1 MTVFG
6 TIVVTGAALERPPV
20 GPTPLQKASTMT
32 DATLCAVCGAAFR
45 PRGAGQLTCSKSCGA
60 KKSHQDKPRSVE
72 AMQAAARSPEAR
84 AKKSATLSGEGN
96 PMHGRTGAANPAFT
110 TGEYAGVKFYR
121 RQRGHAC
128 ADCGTGDD
136 LLVHHEDR
144 DRQNNDLSNLVT
156 LCRGCHTKRHLAA
169 GDIPEPP
176 YDPSRE
182 RDAAGWF
189 V

>member
-1 MTVFG
+1 
-6 TIVVTGAALERPPV
+6 
-20 GPTPLQKASTMT
+20 MT

-45 PRGAGQLTCSKSCGA
+45 PHRAGQLTCSKSCGA

-72 AMQAAARSPEAR
+72 AMLAAARSPEAR

-96 PMHGRTGAANPAFT
+96 PMFGRTGAANPAFA
-110 TGEYAGVKFYR
+110 TGEYAGVKYYR
-121 RQRGHAC
+121 RQMGKAC
-128 ADCGTGDD
+128 TDCGGGDD

-144 DRQNNDLSNLVT
+144 DRQNNAPTNLVT

-169 GDIPEPP
+169 GDIPEPT
-176 YDPSRE
+176 YDPMRE
-182 RDAAGWF
+182 RDAAGRF